1 MSRARHNSSVSK
13 EADRSSSDFSL
24 FLYQFSG
31 RPGMVV
37 ISSTSNMQWRVDREN
52 MANTPCAS
60 CKAVKDVPFI
70 YQTTPISQQGVNWDL
85 FFSWKF
91 KKRVTVFWIRPD
103 ITVYNS
109 TGWTAS
115 TEFITRLLRRP
126 FQSNPQ
132 LPHVS
137 REISQ
142 YRGHCP
148 WGNQETSAC
157 LKAWSRGHVTRPDR
171 FRTQQQ

>member
-1 MSRARHNSSVSK
+1 MSRARHISSVSK

-24 FLYQFSG
+24 FLYQSFLEGQAWSWYHPHHTCNG
-31 RPGMVV
+31 VLTAKIWQIHHVLHVKPWKMSLLFTKQPQSHNRV
-37 ISSTSNMQWRVDREN
+37 STE
-52 MANTPCAS
+52 T
-60 CKAVKDVPFI
+60 
-70 YQTTPISQQGVNWDL
+70 
-85 FFSWKF
+85 FFSPGSS
-91 KKRVTVFWIRPD
+91 KRVTVFWIRPD

-115 TEFITRLLRRP
+115 TEFITRLLHRP

-142 YRGHCP
+142 YRALSLG
-148 WGNQETSAC
+148 
-157 LKAWSRGHVTRPDR
+157 
-171 FRTQQQ
+171 